1 MIPKNAFARR
11 FGRAIARFRTNR
23 KGSAAIQFAFV
34 APLFFAVL
42 FAIVEVTLVYFAG
55 QILETGTQDSGRQI
69 FTHQAQDTGKNATDF
84 NTDLCNRVSFMLDC
98 TKLVID
104 VESYPAG
111 TAITPYV
118 PLDSKGNFDSSKAQY
133 SPPAAGS
140 SNVVLVRTFYKWQL
154 FFPNMG
160 FNISNLGEST
170 RLLSATAA
178 FRVEPGS

>member
-1 MIPKNAFARR
+1 MVRRVTAARHFR
-11 FGRAIARFRTNR
+11 HALARFKTSRG
-23 KGSAAIQFAFV
+23 GSAAIQFAFV

-42 FAIVEVTLVYFAG
+42 FAIIEVALVYFAG
-55 QILETGTQDSGRQI
+55 QILETGTQDSGRLI
-69 FTHQAQDTGKNATDF
+69 FTHQAQDSGKLAADF
-84 NTDLCNRVSFMLDC
+84 NTDLCSRVSFILDC

-111 TAITPYV
+111 TVITPYV
-118 PLDSKGNFDSSKAQY
+118 PLDSNGNFDSSKAQY

-140 SNVVLVRTFYKWQL
+140 TNIVLVRTFYKWQL
-154 FFPNMG
+154 FFPQMG
-160 FNISNLGEST
+160 FNISNLSEGT